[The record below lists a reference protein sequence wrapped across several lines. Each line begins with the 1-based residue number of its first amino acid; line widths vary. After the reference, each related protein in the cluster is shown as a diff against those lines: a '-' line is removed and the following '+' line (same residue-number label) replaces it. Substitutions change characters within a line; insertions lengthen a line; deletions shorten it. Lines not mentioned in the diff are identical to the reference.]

1 MNLIRSCAIVAI
13 AGLSCAATTQASVL
27 DWGSGWTNS
36 DPDGTFQDGAATN
49 STVVDGI
56 TINTTF
62 QTFGTATG
70 DHNFLPDSPGTS
82 TDFNGDQADDNP
94 ALSIGDSQSFNS
106 GNAFDNFVLFTI
118 EFSRAVSIQSLTI
131 GDNDISSGSF
141 WQDVTTVLGS
151 NAGSSVGVS
160 YDPTVGPAFEQRSYS
175 FSDGSN
181 TAPAGLFG
189 AGPISF
195 EGITGTSNA
204 SNDGTDGQYD
214 VNFSGLVDTI
224 NIVYF
229 NGPDSN
235 DDRFRGI
242 YIQDIAFV
250 PTPGAVAL
258 LGVAGLAGV
267 RRKR

>member
-1 MNLIRSCAIVAI
+1 MNLMRSGAIVAI
-13 AGLSCAATTQASVL
+13 AGLSCAATSHASVL

-62 QTFGTATG
+62 QTFGSATG
-70 DHNFLPDSPGTS
+70 DHNFLPDSPGTA
-82 TDFNGDQADDNP
+82 TDFNGDQADDDP
-94 ALSIGDSQSFNS
+94 ALSIGDSQSFNL
-106 GNAFDNFVLFTI
+106 GNAFDNFVLLTI
-118 EFSRAVSIQSLTI
+118 EFSQAVSIERLTI
-131 GDNDISSGSF
+131 GDNDISSGNA

-151 NAGSSVGVS
+151 NGGSGVGVT
-160 YDPTVGPAFEQRSYS
+160 YDPTVGPAFELRNYT

-181 TAPAGLFG
+181 TAPGLFG
-189 AGPISF
+189 PGPVSF
-195 EGITGTSNA
+195 DGITGTSNA
-204 SNDGTDGQYD
+204 SNDGTDGQFD
-214 VNFSGLVDTI
+214 VDFGGLVDTI
-224 NIVYF
+224 NIIYF

-242 YIQDIAFV
+242 YIQDIEFI
-250 PTPGAVAL
+250 PTPGAAAL
-258 LGVAGLAGV
+258 LGVAGLAAL